1 MAFCKNCGA
10 EHPDGQKYC
19 LECGVELDSGA
30 NKDKKRD
37 IHIPSLVF
45 SIINL
50 FLCQLAGIVAL
61 VLTVMAPER
70 SPEDE
75 AKYLKAA
82 KIINIVGVVLFALVI
97 VAYILFYVFFFALYF
112 EFINSMMGL
121 SCLFWI

>member
-30 NKDKKRD
+30 NKDKKRN
-37 IHIPSLVF
+37 INIPSLVF

-82 KIINIVGVVLFALVI
+82 KIINIVGVVLFVAVI
-97 VAYILFYVFFFALYF
+97 VAYILLYVFFFALYF